1 MRVRYSLRAI
11 NDLNSI
17 SSYLAERNS
26 AGARAVEEK
35 IRSTLTLLAR
45 FPGMGRPLKER
56 PHVRVMPVV
65 RYPYLIFYVVQRDA
79 LIVLHIRHGARAPLQ
94 PDEP

>member
-1 MRVRYSLRAI
+1 MRVRYSLRAV

-65 RYPYLIFYVVQRDA
+65 RYPS
-79 LIVLHIRHGARAPLQ
+79 
-94 PDEP
+94 